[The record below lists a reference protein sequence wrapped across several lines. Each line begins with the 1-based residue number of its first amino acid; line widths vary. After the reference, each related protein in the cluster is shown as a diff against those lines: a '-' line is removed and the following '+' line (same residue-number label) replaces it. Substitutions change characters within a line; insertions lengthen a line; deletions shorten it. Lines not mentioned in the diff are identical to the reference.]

1 MKEGITKE
9 ISAFKNLADLV
20 LIDRLLEWLVGKFGG
35 LLYTEFRAEPNESK
49 ILPRT
54 IRKESQ

>member
-20 LIDRLLEWLVGKFGG
+20 LIDRLVEWLVGKFGG
-35 LLYTEFRAEPNESK
+35 LLYTEF
-49 ILPRT
+49 
-54 IRKESQ
+54 